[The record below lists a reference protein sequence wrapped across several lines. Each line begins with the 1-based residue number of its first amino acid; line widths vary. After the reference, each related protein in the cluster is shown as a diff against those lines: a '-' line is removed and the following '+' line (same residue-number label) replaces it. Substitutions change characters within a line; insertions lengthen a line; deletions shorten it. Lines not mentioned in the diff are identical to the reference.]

1 MPREF
6 QGTIT
11 ALITP
16 MYEDGRVHQKDL
28 RKLVEYQLANGI
40 DGIVV
45 AGTTGESPTLHDEQR
60 IINSRVIDIVDGKVP
75 VIIGTG
81 TYDTN
86 LSEKLTEEA
95 EHDGASATLHVMGYY
110 NRPSQLGVIDYFDKV
125 AQVAPELPVI
135 MYNIP
140 PRGAAEYKPE
150 TMVYLAKNHPNIIG
164 VKEASGGEVAIATA
178 RKTRELAD
186 RHELPN
192 FLITSGDD
200 DLTYTLMSDPTIRG
214 DGVISVMANLLPR
227 SYMWLTRRLL
237 AGSTKE
243 GQELNEILA
252 PLNGMVGVRDSY
264 TISIDGVKYEIAN
277 DSFRNPAPVK
287 AAAYI
292 LGMIESPAVRS
303 PLVTMTKSAMENVG
317 RRLAKVYQVN
327 PNLFI
332 PIREYFK
339 VDVGRKLEPYRVA

>member
-1 MPREF
+1 MPSQF
-6 QGTIT
+6 QGAIT

-28 RKLVEYQLANGI
+28 RKLVEYQLANGAE
-40 DGIVV
+40 GFVV

-60 IINSRVIDIVDGKVP
+60 FINSKVIDIVDGKVP
-75 VIIGTG
+75 IIVGTG

-86 LSEKLTEEA
+86 LSAKLTEEA
-95 EHDGASATLHVMGYY
+95 KHDGASATLHVMGYY

-125 AQVAPELPVI
+125 AQVAPEMPLI

-150 TMVYLAKNHPNIIG
+150 TMIYLAKKHPNIIG
-164 VKEASGGEVAIATA
+164 VKEASGGETAIATA

-186 RHELPN
+186 KHGLPN

-200 DLTYTLMSDPTIRG
+200 DLTYALMSDLTIRG
-214 DGVISVMANLLPR
+214 DGVISVMANLLPTP
-227 SYMWLTRRLL
+227 YMWLTHRLL
-237 AGSTKE
+237 ASSTKE

-252 PLNGMVGVRDSY
+252 PLNGMVGVKDSY
-264 TISIDGVKYEIAN
+264 TITIDGISYEIAN

-287 AAAYI
+287 TAAYI
-292 LGMIESPAVRS
+292 LGMIESPVARS
-303 PLVTMTKSAMENVG
+303 PLVQMTRKAVEEVG
-317 RRLAKVYQVN
+317 RRLAKVYQSN
-327 PNLFI
+327 PNFFV

-339 VDVGRKLEPYRVA
+339 VDVSKRLEPYRVA